1 MAEKYSSTKDLKRV
15 LGRKE
20 LMGIAIGSIIGSGIM
35 VQMGTGIELT
45 GRSANIAFLLSTF
58 LQSVI

>member
-1 MAEKYSSTKDLKRV
+1 MGMAEKYSSTKDLKRV

-45 GRSANIAFLLSTF
+45 GRSANIAFLL
-58 LQSVI
+58 